1 MDQTVHVQYKMFP
14 NPASELLIIQAS
26 SKINQVVV
34 SDINGR
40 IIIRKSV
47 SDFKTELSL
56 THISPSIYSLTI
68 YADKAI
74 ATTKF
79 QVIK

>member
-1 MDQTVHVQYKMFP
+1 MDQ
-14 NPASELLIIQAS
+14 I
-26 SKINQVVV
+26 VV

-40 IIIRKSV
+40 IIIRKTV
-47 SDFKTELSL
+47 SDLKTELSL
-56 THISPSIYSLTI
+56 THIAPSIYSLTI

-74 ATTKF
+74 TTTKF